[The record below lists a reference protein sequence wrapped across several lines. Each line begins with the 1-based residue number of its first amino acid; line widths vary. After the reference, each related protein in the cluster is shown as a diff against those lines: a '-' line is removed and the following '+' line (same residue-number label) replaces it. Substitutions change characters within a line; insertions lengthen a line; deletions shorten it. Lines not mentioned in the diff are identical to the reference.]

1 MKKHNFALSFKN
13 EKTLLLQNLP
23 ASGIEGVEA

>member
-1 MKKHNFALSFKN
+1 MKKHNFALSFKIKN
-13 EKTLLLQNLP
+13 IITTNLP